1 MRFLGSSSEEME
13 EHLSPSGRLVLS
25 PGNPSRIHSIEAILG
40 FKDENVFH
48 QSFSS
53 NGSGRLTKDT
63 ERRRN
68 CNKMPTLK
76 TEHDSETF
84 ETSICCTSSSGASIS
99 PALPEGESRLSD
111 EENPKKKHRR
121 NRTTFTTFQLHELE
135 RAFEKSHY
143 PDVYS
148 REELALKVNLPEVRV
163 QVWFQNRRA
172 KWRRQ
177 EKLEVSSMKLQDS
190 PMLTF
195 NRSPQQSFSA
205 TNLQLEPWLSSP
217 ITTSTTLQS
226 LPGFISPTQ
235 GLSNSYT
242 PPPFLNSPP
251 LGHSLPHIGTMCP
264 PPPYQCTNFMDKFP
278 LEDSDPRNSSIA
290 SLRLKAKEHI
300 QSIGKTW

>member
-1 MRFLGSSSEEME
+1 MRFLGSISEEME
-13 EHLSPSGRLVLS
+13 EHLSPSGHIVRS
-25 PGNPSRIHSIEAILG
+25 PGNPSKIHSIEAILG

-48 QSFSS
+48 PSFSS
-53 NGSGRLTKDT
+53 NVSARLGKET
-63 ERRRN
+63 EKKRN
-68 CNKMPTLK
+68 SNKMPTLK
-76 TEHDSETF
+76 KEHDSESF
-84 ETSICCTSSSGASIS
+84 ETSVCYTRSSGAPMS
-99 PALPEGESRLSD
+99 PALLEGESRLSD

-190 PMLTF
+190 PVLTF
-195 NRSPQQSFSA
+195 NRSPQQSFNS
-205 TNLQLEPWLSSP
+205 NLPLEPWLSPPMS
-217 ITTSTTLQS
+217 TSTSLQS
-226 LPGFISPTQ
+226 LPGFISPPQ
-235 GLSNSYT
+235 GLSSSYT
-242 PPPFLNSPP
+242 PPPFLNSPSI
-251 LGHSLPHIGTMCP
+251 GHSLPHIGTMCP
-264 PPPYQCTNFMDKFP
+264 PPPYQCASFMDKFS
-278 LEDSDPRNSSIA
+278 LEESDPRNSSIA
-290 SLRLKAKEHI
+290 SLRMKAKEHI